1 MKYLLISTICLSA
14 FYITYRLVFRK
25 ETNFRQLRVYLLL
38 SILISGLIPFSKF
51 SINIDLNP
59 NESQEINSSTIAPEN
74 NEIILQDFVNGEFAI
89 VEDQKSNFQN
99 INWLALLMKV
109 YHIVSSAMILRIL
122 IQILF
127 LFYKYFKSDKIING
141 KHILIYNHGFK
152 NSFSFFNWIFINKD
166 KSSDEDL
173 QKIIE
178 HENIHVTQYHSIDL
192 LLVELLTAVMWFNPF
207 VWMMKNSV
215 QLVHEYLADEG
226 VLKNGVDKVN
236 YQALLI
242 NLVTEEKLIS
252 ISSSFNQSLIKK
264 RMIMMNKN
272 KIKKGFR
279 LKLLALLPV
288 AAFLFFGVA
297 CVKGQETEKKDSEK
311 EVPKYHDGVTA
322 IALTKMNVLY
332 VGADNPVKIAVS
344 GFECSEIS
352 SSITNGSI
360 RKVGVNGDYIINP
373 KRVGTSLVSV
383 KANGIVVQKTEFR
396 VKGIPDPVAM
406 VAGKKG
412 GEIKKNV
419 MLEQKEVI
427 AYMQNFDFDLNFEV
441 VGFNLSTTD
450 DKGYTIE
457 SKSNSNKITEK
468 QIEILKNAPIG
479 NRINFE
485 DIKAIGPDGSIRK
498 IPSIVF
504 KLI

>member
-1 MKYLLISTICLSA
+1 MKYLLISTICLSI

-51 SINIDLNP
+51 SINIDLNL
-59 NESQEINSSTIAPEN
+59 NKSQEINSSTIAAEN
-74 NEIILQDFVNGEFAI
+74 NEIVLRDFVNGESVI
-89 VEDQKSNFQN
+89 VEDQKSIFQN
-99 INWLALLMKV
+99 INWSALLMKV
-109 YHIVSSAMILRIL
+109 YRIVSLAMILRIL
-122 IQILF
+122 IQVIF
-127 LFYKYFKSDKIING
+127 LFFKYFKSDKIIKG

-166 KSSDEDL
+166 KTSDEDL
-173 QKIIE
+173 QKIIA

-242 NLVTEEKLIS
+242 NLLTEEKLIS

-272 KIKKGFR
+272 KINKGFR
-279 LKLLALLPV
+279 LKLLAMLPV
-288 AAFLFFGVA
+288 AAILFFGVA
-297 CVKGQETEKKDSEK
+297 CVKGQETVKKESEK
-311 EVPKYHDGVTA
+311 EVPKYVDGVTA

-332 VGADNPVKIAVS
+332 VGIDNPVTIAVS
-344 GFECSEIS
+344 GFKSSEVS
-352 SSITNGSI
+352 PSITNGRI
-360 RKVGVNGDYIINP
+360 RKVGVNGEYIINP
-373 KRVGTSLVSV
+373 KRPGNIKMEVR
-383 KANGIVVQKTEFR
+383 ANGIVIQEADFR
-396 VKGIPDPVAM
+396 VKGIPNPVAM
-406 VAGKKG
+406 IAGRAG
-412 GEIKKNV
+412 GEIGKNFL
-419 MLEQKEVI
+419 MDQKELEVL
-427 AYMQNFDFDLNFEV
+427 MPNFDFDLNFKLVEFIV
-441 VGFNLSTTD
+441 TTTD
-450 DKGYTIE
+450 KNGNTIQA
-457 SKSNSNKITEK
+457 KSDSNKITEK
-468 QIEILKNAPIG
+468 QKEIFRNAPIG
-479 NRINFE
+479 HRVNIEN
-485 DIKAIGPDGSIRK
+485 IKAIGPGGRVRK

-504 KLI
+504 ELI